1 MMAGAPLCPQA
12 WQLGDVG
19 APPCWRPSAAQRHR
33 MRMKSRLLRV
43 SFRFFAVSAPPGLR
57 QVQANDVLDYE
68 GEIQHEHEA
77 THETT
82 GPVPTG
88 DAEVCSLVPT
98 GKAEVPKYG
107 PGHKETGLMPTGD
120 AEVCSLVPT
129 GDAEVPK
136 YAEVCSMMP
145 TGKVEK
151 PKDDAI
157 HETTGPAPTGDAEVC
172 SLVPTGEA
180 EVPEY
185 GIACV
190 CTDLEEDIQRL
201 LATPPD
207 RQRKTKR
214 YQFRRNLW
222 GIWNNIVH
230 DVVLN
235 RQSMA
240 AEWVSVADVLKDC
253 DVHDIE
259 PEQVVQILDVWVFE
273 LNIMQY
279 EEQPCEHGARF
290 DGESGAVM
298 LFVKIRD
305 DLFQALH
312 SHPA

>member
-1 MMAGAPLCPQA
+1 
-12 WQLGDVG
+12 
-19 APPCWRPSAAQRHR
+19 
-33 MRMKSRLLRV
+33 MKNRLLRV
-43 SFRFFAVSAPPGLR
+43 SFRFFAVSAPPGL
-57 QVQANDVLDYE
+57 Q
-68 GEIQHEHEA
+68 

-107 PGHKETGLMPTGD
+107 LVETPR
-120 AEVCSLVPT
+120 
-129 GDAEVPK
+129 
-136 YAEVCSMMP
+136 
-145 TGKVEK
+145 
-151 PKDDAI
+151 DDAI
-157 HETTGPAPTGDAEVC
+157 HEATGPAPTGDAEVC

-222 GIWNNIVH
+222 GIWNDIVH

-259 PEQVVQILDVWVFE
+259 PAQVIQILDVWVFE

-298 LFVKIRD
+298 LFVKIRA

-312 SHPA
+312 PHPA